1 MSNKH
6 ALEGKYKVICIKLS
20 HYTFTNFT
28 LNIDFQYIIS
38 YIDLYF
44 LLIFF
49 PMVKTVKI
57 WLVLLPLI
65 LIIGVVLYM
74 QSYKNQQELANQLT
88 RSVEASKNDI
98 VRALEDYYTRVE
110 AYFVREGSAK
120 SAILRSDKKT
130 RIEANKLAQIITWKP
145 NYTNPKL
152 LSSSSDFDDSLNFKN
167 GMVIKNGLVIRIE
180 NLQNDYDI
188 DQFRKAF
195 NIPENTSKES
205 VNSLVVDLEI
215 PITELLRKQSTNKI
229 FEHFFITFDDGTI
242 LYPADEAGIK
252 LFIPSDIEI
261 DTLGVTNSGTDMIQL
276 NYSGNQ
282 TRAYVSPIPI
292 ENQQLYAVGLISEGT
307 YQKVGMRLDFGK
319 LSMLILFLLIL
330 IALVP
335 ILGVMNLSP
344 GDNLTQNKVTQVGI
358 SLVCLTIIIG
368 YSISQFKNEPDPVAE
383 QSELVNQLECSLRDS
398 LAIYKATLESINSYE
413 QLDKL
418 QVNFNEVIAFRPTG
432 YVDKIYFKNA
442 PTPLIDFSKDSSA
455 IDLSQREYFTFFTNK
470 SIASNTFLDSHYSRS
485 DGQLESVISKDF
497 ESGGDGSEI
506 SGINAITFKFKVDPG
521 LSDHYRFL
529 ALKENGKILLKSNKI
544 SSPIATIQEG
554 INQEKWG
561 EISSLMRNNSN
572 STSHIETSLYL
583 NGNFYTGVLKRV
595 AIDGFDENVWLL
607 FLVNENISHAFSS
620 LSSAESISLLSI
632 YFLALVFSLLIQKY
646 SRRSLDKQGTKAFLY
661 SWLEPNA
668 TNLPRLNYLIFAYII
683 YAICLIGIYYAAAV
697 SHTDMLLLLI
707 YSSFLIS
714 FVNLSTSINSM
725 TFDDFTEFKVQRYSM
740 RSIILAGINL
750 VLIIFIC
757 FWNAQVI
764 IPSLV
769 LTFIACGIVC
779 VWFVLIKPRLNF
791 NNRSKNI
798 TIPTF
803 LSLWF
808 LIIGF
813 LPGYFLQSKTQIYEQ
828 TIWNS
833 SEINLLKDTTY
844 DSRNLDSFYS
854 QYELDRRKFLT
865 WIADP
870 FDEKIKNFIAPNQQV
885 FKSAMTQ
892 GSLGIPKVTVLITNL
907 LTVILMLILF
917 ILFVNII
924 QNIVFY
930 PFFGLKRKGINFSNP
945 KLFFCCPQ
953 SGRTAELVNKKIN
966 QNQLQTINLLDA
978 DLISPDLLN
987 PEKTHIHIQNI
998 HCLKN
1003 QLDIIPILNKLLA
1016 QNKSII
1022 ISSGKSWDE
1031 LFSRL
1036 TEIDD
1041 QVIFA
1046 ETFTEFEFHTL
1057 PINLHSFKAEPNVK
1071 KHVLLHQAENE
1082 EKMQLGIAQF
1092 ADIWSELNFQEKLV
1106 CYSFSMERFLNKS
1119 RKNAIHELIRKGIL
1133 VKTKT
1138 LDSLSAAD
1146 QKGCTDAKEEE
1157 EMDSTLEW
1165 QKYEFFSRLFQ
1176 TYILTHVSK
1185 EEIKGFRDFES
1196 KNGNSRMIQVSAIS
1210 FVLICFALISIF
1222 DRTFLNEIYAYLTG
1236 TLGLLGSLYALLNR
1250 GFSGFKFGKSEPAA

>member
-1 MSNKH
+1 
-6 ALEGKYKVICIKLS
+6 
-20 HYTFTNFT
+20 
-28 LNIDFQYIIS
+28 
-38 YIDLYF
+38 
-44 LLIFF
+44 
-49 PMVKTVKI
+49 MVKTVKI
-57 WLVLLPLI
+57 WLVLLPVI

-74 QSYKNQQELANQLT
+74 QSYKNQQELENQLT

-98 VRALEDYYTRVE
+98 VRALEDYYTRVQ
-110 AYFVREGSAK
+110 AHFVRVGSA
-120 SAILRSDKKT
+120 
-130 RIEANKLAQIITWKP
+130 EAALSRPNARTKDEAKNLTEIIAWKP
-145 NYTNPKL
+145 TYSNPMF
-152 LSSSSDFDDSLNFKN
+152 LSPSSDFDDSLNFKN
-167 GMVIKNGLVIRIE
+167 GMVIKNGLVVPIE
-180 NLQNDYDI
+180 NLQNDYNI
-188 DQFRKAF
+188 DLFKKAF
-195 NIPENTSKES
+195 TILESTPKEL
-205 VNSLVVDLEI
+205 VNSVVVDLEI
-215 PITELLRKQSTNKI
+215 PISELLRKQSTNKI

-292 ENQQLYAVGLISEGT
+292 ENKQLYAVGLISEDT
-307 YQKVGMRLDFGK
+307 YQKVGMRLDFSK

-368 YSISQFKNEPDPVAE
+368 YSLSQFKNEPDPVAE
-383 QSELVNQLECSLRDS
+383 QSELVDQLECSLRDS
-398 LAIYKATLESINSYE
+398 LTIYKATLESFNNF
-413 QLDKL
+413 KL
-418 QVNFNEVIAFRPTG
+418 LENLKVNFNEIIAFRSNG
-432 YVDKIYFKNA
+432 YVDKIFFKNA
-442 PTPLIDFSKDSSA
+442 KKPLIDFSGDSSA
-455 IDLSQREYFTFFTNK
+455 IDLSQREYFTFFN
-470 SIASNTFLDSHYSRS
+470 SNPSHSNTFLNSHYSRS

-497 ESGGDGSEI
+497 ESADKGSEI
-506 SGINAITFKFKVDPG
+506 SGINAITFKFKVDSI
-521 LSDHYRFL
+521 LSNHYRFL

-561 EISSLMRNNSN
+561 EISSLMRNNSQ
-572 STSHIETSLYL
+572 SQAHIETSLYL

-632 YFLALVFSLLIQKY
+632 YFMALVFSLLIQKY

-683 YAICLIGIYYAAAV
+683 YAVGLIGMYYTAEI

-740 RSIILAGINL
+740 RSIILAGINVVLL
-750 VLIIFIC
+750 VFIC
-757 FWNAQVI
+757 FWNAQII
-764 IPSLV
+764 IPSLA
-769 LTFIACGIVC
+769 LTFLACGIVY
-779 VWFVLIKPRLNF
+779 VWFLVIKPKVSLNK
-791 NNRSKNI
+791 RSKNI

-828 TIWNS
+828 AIWNA
-833 SEINLLKDTTY
+833 SEINILKD
-844 DSRNLDSFYS
+844 DDPENLDSFYS

-865 WIADP
+865 WMADP
-870 FDEKIKNFIAPNQQV
+870 FDEKIENFIAPNRQV
-885 FKSAMTQ
+885 FKSAMDR
-892 GSLGIPKVTVLITNL
+892 GSLSLPSFSVLLTNL

-917 ILFVNII
+917 VLFVNII

-930 PFFGLKRKGINFSNP
+930 PFFGFKRKWVNFSKP

-953 SGRTAELVNKKIN
+953 SGGTAEMVKKKIN
-966 QNQLQTINLLDA
+966 ESQLQTINLLDA
-978 DLISPDLLN
+978 DLTYPDLIN
-987 PEKTHIHIQNI
+987 AEKTHILIQNI

-1003 QLDIIPILNKLLA
+1003 QLDIIPILNKLLD
-1016 QNKSII
+1016 QKKSII

-1031 LFSRL
+1031 LFARL
-1036 TEIDD
+1036 KEIDD

-1057 PINLHSFKAEPNVK
+1057 PINLQSFKADPNVK

-1133 VKTKT
+1133 VKINS
-1138 LDSLSAAD
+1138 LDSFPTAD
-1146 QKGCTDAKEEE
+1146 QKVSEDSQEEE

-1196 KNGNSRMIQVSAIS
+1196 KNGNSRMIQVSAVS